1 VRTSRAVFPVVLLG
15 AVLFWVGD
23 SVLDWLVFYKGEG
36 TLWELSVSNV
46 PAHELYIRSLAGAI
60 IVALG
65 VVVSRLMARQERAQE
80 AVRESEAK
88 YRTLV
93 EQLPAVTYVAAL
105 DETSTTLYISPQIEP
120 MLGFSTAEYAA
131 DPDIWRQQLHPDDRE
146 RVLAQVAQS
155 RATGEPFNSE
165 YRMVTRDGQVVWFH
179 DQAKLVR
186 DEGGNPLF
194 LQGVMLDI
202 TERRQAE
209 QAVRESEAELTAIY
223 ESAPV
228 AIILVD
234 HERRVRKANVMAAD
248 FTGRPQ
254 DELIGLRGGEAL
266 RCVRSLDDPR
276 GCGFGPFCDVCPV
289 RNSVLDT
296 FRTGRAHRNVEA
308 AIPVLRGEEQQE
320 VHLLVSTVPLTLAG
334 QQMVLVTLDDI
345 TERKRAEAAAADLAR
360 FPSENPS
367 PVMRVREDGTVL
379 YGNAASESLL
389 SARACGVGEVVS
401 GEWGELTATA
411 LRSGSRQETD
421 VEHQGRIISFVIVPV
436 GEAGY
441 VNWYGRDMTEGR
453 RAEEQARRQ
462 TAVLAAI
469 NEVFGE
475 ALTCETEED
484 LGRTCLAVAE
494 RLTGSKFGYL
504 AQLNPAGLLDNL
516 AISDPGWDACEMA
529 VSDARRSIKNMPI
542 RGFDRS
548 TIREG
553 KSRIVNADEMATHPA
568 RVGTPEGHPQITAFL
583 GVPLKHEGKTI
594 GMIGLG
600 NKEPGYTVADQEAV
614 ENLAVAIV
622 QALRN
627 KRAEDAVRKA
637 RDELEERVERRTAQL
652 AALNAE
658 LASFS
663 HSVSHDLRAPLRAAE
678 GFGRALLED
687 CADALDEQGKHYV
700 DRIRAGCR
708 RMSELI
714 EDLLRLSRVTAAEM
728 SHGTVDL
735 SQMAREVAAELRKG
749 EPKRRVK
756 FTIADGLVTE
766 GDSGLLRLLLEHLL
780 RNAWKFTSKHPTAR
794 IELGATDGDDGRAF
808 FVRDDGAG
816 FDMAY
821 AHKLFAPFQRLHSQ
835 DEFPGTG
842 IGLATVQ
849 RIVRRHGGR
858 VWFEAAVEQGA
869 TFYFTL

>member
-1 VRTSRAVFPVVLLG
+1 M
-15 AVLFWVGD
+15 W
-23 SVLDWLVFYKGEG
+23 K
-36 TLWELSVSNV
+36 
-46 PAHELYIRSLAGAI
+46 
-60 IVALG
+60 
-65 VVVSRLMARQERAQE
+65 RL
-80 AVRESEAK
+80 
-88 YRTLV
+88 
-93 EQLPAVTYVAAL
+93 
-105 DETSTTLYISPQIEP
+105 
-120 MLGFSTAEYAA
+120 
-131 DPDIWRQQLHPDDRE
+131 
-146 RVLAQVAQS
+146 
-155 RATGEPFNSE
+155 
-165 YRMVTRDGQVVWFH
+165 
-179 DQAKLVR
+179 
-186 DEGGNPLF
+186 
-194 LQGVMLDI
+194 
-202 TERRQAE
+202 
-209 QAVRESEAELTAIY
+209 
-223 ESAPV
+223 
-228 AIILVD
+228 
-234 HERRVRKANVMAAD
+234 
-248 FTGRPQ
+248 
-254 DELIGLRGGEAL
+254 
-266 RCVRSLDDPR
+266 
-276 GCGFGPFCDVCPV
+276 
-289 RNSVLDT
+289 
-296 FRTGRAHRNVEA
+296 EA

-794 IELGATDGDDGRAF
+794 IELGGSSSATTARGSTWPTPISSSRRFSACT
-808 FVRDDGAG
+808 RRTSSQAQ
-816 FDMAY
+816 AS
-821 AHKLFAPFQRLHSQ
+821 ASPRSSALFA
-835 DEFPGTG
+835 
-842 IGLATVQ
+842 AT
-849 RIVRRHGGR
+849 
-858 VWFEAAVEQGA
+858 AAACGSRPP
-869 TFYFTL
+869 